1 MRSPTN
7 VLPPAGGPAEVE
19 MMSRAFGKMIDDL
32 ERSRAELMRAAKLA
46 VAGEMA
52 AAMSHEVRT
61 PLGILRSSAQVLL
74 REPNLGDEAR
84 EVCGFIISETERLNK
99 LVSTL
104 IDSARPRPPELL
116 ATDIAALV
124 EQSAAMLR
132 SQAEKKHIQLAFD
145 LNAPAYAY
153 CDVEQITQVLLNL
166 LLNAIQVLQEG
177 GHIRIQVRQTAE
189 HVITVIADDGPGIPP
204 ELQDRIFDPFFSQRE
219 GGIGL
224 GLAVV
229 RQIVLAHHG
238 DISARTSET
247 GGAEFRLQLPLAG
260 TTNT

>member
-1 MRSPTN
+1 
-7 VLPPAGGPAEVE
+7 
-19 MMSRAFGKMIDDL
+19 
-32 ERSRAELMRAAKLA
+32 
-46 VAGEMA
+46 
-52 AAMSHEVRT
+52 
-61 PLGILRSSAQVLL
+61 
-74 REPNLGDEAR
+74 
-84 EVCGFIISETERLNK
+84 
-99 LVSTL
+99 
-104 IDSARPRPPELL
+104 
-116 ATDIAALV
+116 
-124 EQSAAMLR
+124 MLR

-189 HVITVIADDGPGIPP
+189 HVI
-204 ELQDRIFDPFFSQRE
+204 DPFFSQRE

-260 TTNT
+260 TSNT